1 MISQRVF
8 GIFVQRSRLLLIH
21 LSLIYSNATHNK
33 GIGMLNFTKGIRF
46 TVLASIICF
55 IPMTSLA
62 ATSFLDTDKPFI
74 VIEDENDRAQA
85 WGTCAAAYDLMSM
98 MQAKAS
104 PAYSKQMSDLSNGA
118 TLALFMDYIMG
129 MGSDVSS
136 NQFSAR
142 VKMASVLQDGIPE
155 TQLTAMLSSGEQL
168 QHNTTWINLI
178 TGTINLCMSNLETQ
192 QELIRF

>member
-1 MISQRVF
+1 MINS
-8 GIFVQRSRLLLIH
+8 
-21 LSLIYSNATHNK
+21 
-33 GIGMLNFTKGIRF
+33 TKWF
-46 TVLASIICF
+46 KHAMLASIVCIV
-55 IPMTSLA
+55 PMTSLA

-74 VIEDENDRAQA
+74 VIEDEHDRAQA

-129 MGSDVSS
+129 VGSDVSS
-136 NQFSAR
+136 SQFSAR
-142 VKMASVLQDGIPE
+142 VKMATVLQDGIPE
-155 TQLTAMLSSGEQL
+155 TQLSAMLSSGEQL
-168 QHNTTWINLI
+168 QHNKTWINLI

-192 QELIRF
+192 QELINLWREMYASGAFE